1 MMFRNSI
8 RSIRP
13 SSLRAVTRFNTL
25 ATRAYATAPDKTTD
39 AFIKYQEKLDQKA
52 KSLGLKDAAELQEKL
67 KEDIELKKKEFNAVD
82 PLKEL
87 EAYERKKA
95 EEIQKNKDSKTIKV
109 RSPVDKDAPVAPYK
123 TLDSFIDVEKAK
135 ELPAKELQ
143 FIWRARFQN
152 KEGNFHA
159 ALNSIQ
165 FAKMYANAFKNP
177 SFILPLPKT
186 EDGYE
191 MHFVQWSFVGP
202 KTTHCMLTTVAEYKL
217 HKEYAKPH
225 TTLMFHQDLADKT
238 DLVLM
243 NGQLEADVP
252 LTMEEAQLLILN
264 VQRFYGG
271 LTDKEGSK
279 RKLELLRDFTS
290 GNPNFDMDKLINEAA
305 SLD

>member
-13 SSLRAVTRFNTL
+13 SSFRAVTRFNAL
-25 ATRAYATAPDKTTD
+25 ASRAYATAPDKTTD

-95 EEIQKNKDSKTIKV
+95 EEIQNNKDSKTIKV
-109 RSPVDKDAPVAPYK
+109 RSPIDKDAPVAPYK

-177 SFILPLPKT
+177 SFILPLPKN